1 MKKKKYNMAC
11 LLQSLSSLPKWWRYI
26 LVRLL
31 VTLLIVLIFLF
42 HYLFTATYTLE
53 RLKLRSFSLPNF
65 QCNHCNNF
73 TVNYLVHEKAKCDLN
88 EDVFL
93 LNVLI
98 SSPSNVR
105 ARKLV
110 RENWGSVKEYHGLR
124 VKTIFVFGVHAEKNF
139 NKLLEL
145 EQEKYGDVVQG
156 NCTDDYNHLTEKT
169 MMALD
174 WISQFC
180 PQTKYVLKTDDDSFN
195 HPHRIIDY
203 LMNITVNNFVG
214 GHCFELYPPIRNK
227 NSKWHV
233 LTSQYPAE
241 VYPTY
246 CSGAGYILSQGAIE
260 AIIRVAP
267 NVAYLGMEDV
277 YVTGMAR
284 ETAKIQYNNIPGIL
298 MSHNSM
304 SKCELATFAKNAH
317 WVAPENQ
324 AKLWNLAVAADAA
337 RDCQGLTK
345 TKTGYALVCLLIL
358 LWIILYR
365 KRRADSSHPLIAAI
379 LS

>member
-1 MKKKKYNMAC
+1 MV
-11 LLQSLSSLPKWWRYI
+11 L
-26 LVRLL
+26 LL
-31 VTLLIVLIFLF
+31 VTNLIGVTFLF
-42 HYLFTATYTLE
+42 TVTHLPIYTLE
-53 RLKLRSFSLPNF
+53 RLNLRPFFLPNF

-88 EDVFL
+88 KEVFL

-124 VKTIFVFGVHAEKNF
+124 VKTIFVFGVRADKNL
-139 NKLLEL
+139 NKQLEL

-156 NCTDDYNHLTEKT
+156 NITDDYNHLTEKT

-203 LMNITVNNFVG
+203 LMDITVNNFVG
-214 GHCFELYPPIRNK
+214 GNCFVAKPIRKK

-233 LTSQYPAE
+233 STSRYPGAY
-241 VYPTY
+241 YPTY

-267 NVAYLGMEDV
+267 NVVYFRMEDV

-284 ETAKIQYNNIPGIL
+284 ETARIPYNNIQGMVI
-298 MSHNSM
+298 SQDTM

-317 WVAPENQ
+317 RVVPENQ
-324 AKLWNLAVAADAA
+324 AKLWNHAVTADAA
-337 RDCQGLTK
+337 RDCQGLTT
-345 TKTGYALVCLLIL
+345 TKTGYALVCLLICL
-358 LWIILYR
+358 LIILYR
-365 KRRADSSHPLIAAI
+365 KRQA
-379 LS
+379 